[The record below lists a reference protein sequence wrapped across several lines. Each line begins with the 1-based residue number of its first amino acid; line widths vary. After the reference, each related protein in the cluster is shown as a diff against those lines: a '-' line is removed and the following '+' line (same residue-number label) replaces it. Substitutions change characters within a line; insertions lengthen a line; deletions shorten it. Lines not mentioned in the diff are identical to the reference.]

1 MKMIDLKCAQCGGN
15 TKIEDNNRLF
25 CFCSCCGTRID
36 IEAYKKIQAA
46 SILQPE
52 NAEDEVR
59 LKELEIEKEKV
70 TLKGT
75 LIKVWVFIVVA
86 LAVAAIEI
94 LLRDKDNP
102 NSLGYLLLLIDFN
115 AVMWPAIFL
124 LTDKNK
130 KEK

>member
-1 MKMIDLKCAQCGGN
+1 MKMIDLKCVQCGGN
-15 TKIEDNNRLF
+15 TKVEDDRRSS
-25 CFCSCCGTRID
+25 FCSHCGTRID
-36 IEAYKKIQAA
+36 LEAYKKMQSNDAP
-46 SILQPE
+46 SYE
-52 NAEDEVR
+52 NGVDEVR

-70 TLKGT
+70 NLKGT
-75 LIKVWVFIVVA
+75 LIKVWVVIVVA

-115 AVMWPAIFL
+115 AVMWPALFL
-124 LTDKNK
+124 MKDKRK